1 MGTRFV
7 PLSSIGGAWKVKRIE
22 HVFYAL
28 FVVLI
33 GVMMVAFFVSKAQ
46 RAGEGFVDVGR
57 CGPNLGVCPTWPGT
71 ELRCINGYCKS
82 DVPPKLPA
90 LSDLPVRPPRYTD
103 PTPLLK
109 EKLSHA

>member
-1 MGTRFV
+1 MGT
-7 PLSSIGGAWKVKRIE
+7 
-22 HVFYAL
+22 L

-33 GVMMVAFFVSKAQ
+33 GVMVVVFLLQSRQ
-46 RAGEGFVDVGR
+46 RNSEGFVDAGR

-90 LSDLPVRPPRYTD
+90 LSDLPVRPARYTE
-103 PTPLLK
+103 PLK
-109 EKLSHA
+109 A

>member
-1 MGTRFV
+1 MSPSNRFKMGT
-7 PLSSIGGAWKVKRIE
+7 
-22 HVFYAL
+22 L

-33 GVMMVAFFVSKAQ
+33 GIMMVAFCMQSRMRMGNAL
-46 RAGEGFVDVGR
+46 EGFVDVGR

-90 LSDLPVRPPRYTD
+90 LSDLPVRPPRYTE
-103 PTPLLK
+103 PLK
-109 EKLSHA
+109 S

>member
-1 MGTRFV
+1 MSPSNRFKMGT
-7 PLSSIGGAWKVKRIE
+7 
-22 HVFYAL
+22 L

-33 GVMMVAFFVSKAQ
+33 GVMVVAFYVQSGMK
-46 RAGEGFVDVGR
+46 RRGEGFVDAGR

-90 LSDLPVRPPRYTD
+90 LSDLPVRPPRYTE
-103 PTPLLK
+103 PLK
-109 EKLSHA
+109 A